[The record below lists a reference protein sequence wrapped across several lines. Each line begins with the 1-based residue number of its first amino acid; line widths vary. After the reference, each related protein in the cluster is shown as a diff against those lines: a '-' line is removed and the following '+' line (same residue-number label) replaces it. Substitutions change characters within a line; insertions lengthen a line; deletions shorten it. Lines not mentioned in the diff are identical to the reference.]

1 MHVCE
6 QSYTKDL
13 AQLEYNCELLFTSV
27 AAAEITCY

>member
-6 QSYTKDL
+6 QSYATDL
-13 AQLEYNCELLFTSV
+13 AQPEYSCELLFTSV